1 MKTLDEIVSIRTL
14 KEMYQHI
21 LLKED
26 SCIMA
31 SEDMLAVSD
40 QEAENAFFFRKED
53 GEWKVEQC
61 IFWGEK
67 MPQEL
72 FKMDAMA
79 KVSIGLLWSLV
90 RSAQS
95 TVDANSVD
103 PSFPEG
109 EVMVTSVA
117 AFNEEYGRY

>member
-26 SCIMA
+26 SCLMA

-40 QEAENAFFFRKED
+40 QEAENAFVFRKED
-53 GEWKVEQC
+53 EEWTVEKC
-61 IFWGEK
+61 IFWEEE
-67 MPQEL
+67 MPNRL
-72 FKMDAMA
+72 FDMDDLA
-79 KVSIGLLWSLV
+79 KVSVGILWALV
-90 RSAQS
+90 RGSSS
-95 TVDANSVD
+95 TVDAHSVD

-109 EVMVTSVA
+109 EMMVTSVA